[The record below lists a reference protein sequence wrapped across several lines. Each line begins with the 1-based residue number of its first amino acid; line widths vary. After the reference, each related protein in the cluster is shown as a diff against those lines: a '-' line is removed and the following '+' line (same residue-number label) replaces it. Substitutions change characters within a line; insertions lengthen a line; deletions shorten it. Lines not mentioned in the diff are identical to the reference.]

1 MRDVHLETKN
11 FQCPECNENFSRRE
25 NLKRHLDAGR
35 HSFSI
40 DCEYCKQK
48 IIFKSK
54 SAMRK
59 HFIRV
64 PPSKSGRKTCI
75 NAQEK
80 LQDSSDTNSQSSDT
94 RSRSPLSS
102 ADSVYVDECEEDNE
116 SKLWKFKC
124 SICNSRFSSRFNRD
138 RHEQEK
144 HKGGKFSC
152 GKCNLTFTRHENLRR
167 HENIHAAQPL
177 MFKCPIC
184 EKDFTRQDRLEY
196 HKQQIHGEVKY
207 FCLDKE
213 CPKTFTRY
221 SNFMRHMERGN
232 HYFEY
237 DCEYCCESFLL
248 KEPQNT
254 ITNRH
259 FIKHPLWPMANTC
272 RNIKY
277 GLTEKPTEEKRKQF
291 DKRVWEKK
299 GT

>member
-1 MRDVHLETKN
+1 MRDVHLETKY

-40 DCEYCKQK
+40 DCEYCQQK

-144 HKGGKFSC
+144 HKGKKISC

-184 EKDFTRQDRLEY
+184 EKDF
-196 HKQQIHGEVKY
+196 KV
-207 FCLDKE
+207 
-213 CPKTFTRY
+213 
-221 SNFMRHMERGN
+221 
-232 HYFEY
+232 
-237 DCEYCCESFLL
+237 
-248 KEPQNT
+248 
-254 ITNRH
+254 
-259 FIKHPLWPMANTC
+259 
-272 RNIKY
+272 
-277 GLTEKPTEEKRKQF
+277 
-291 DKRVWEKK
+291 V
-299 GT
+299 